1 MKITHSF
8 WVSAALSLIPAA
20 FAQSTVTSA
29 ASSTTT
35 SAAPSCTASLI
46 TKLCDYKDPVIA
58 AAIESKDSCLAY
70 CDSHQPCSFAIFAAG
85 NPYTGT
91 GTCWI
96 YPGESYD
103 ASAGTSTG
111 CSNPYL
117 SVYDKPVCAGTPT
130 STAGACAATASPSAV
145 ASICGYSPPDTC
157 SSTCVASSG
166 ATHCLS
172 ACAEADACTYAVFN
186 PRNSKNSPYLSGTCW
201 IYTSG
206 TYDAGNATTCSGAPE
221 QYVYTNPCPK
231 PPPSSSSSASSSA
244 TASASGSGTASGTPS
259 GTGAASATQDSATD
273 KENSAANVVP
283 LTNFLALGLAVLV
296 WQGLA

>member
-8 WVSAALSLIPAA
+8 WASAALSLVPAA
-20 FAQSTVTSA
+20 FAQST
-29 ASSTTT
+29 TT
-35 SAAPSCTASLI
+35 SAPLGTTTAPSCTASLI

-58 AAIESKDSCLAY
+58 AAIESKDSCLSY
-70 CDSHQPCSFAIFAAG
+70 CNNHQPCSFAIFAAG

-91 GTCWI
+91 GTCWL

-157 SSTCVASSG
+157 FSTCVASSG

-186 PRNSKNSPYLSGTCW
+186 PHNSKNSPYLSGTCW

-206 TYDAGNATTCSGAPE
+206 TYDAGNATTCSGEPE

-231 PPPSSSSSASSSA
+231 PSSSSSSASSSA

-259 GTGAASATQDSATD
+259 SSGAASATQDSATD
-273 KENSAANVVP
+273 KENSAASVVS
-283 LTNFLALGLAVLV
+283 LRNSLALGVAMLL

>member
-8 WVSAALSLIPAA
+8 WASAALSLIPAA

-35 SAAPSCTASLI
+35 SAPSCTASLI

-58 AAIESKDSCLAY
+58 AAIESKDACLAY

-91 GTCWI
+91 GTCWV

-130 STAGACAATASPSAV
+130 STAGSCAATASPSAV

-157 SSTCVASSG
+157 FSTCVASSG

-186 PRNSKNSPYLSGTCW
+186 PHNSKNSPYLSGTCW

-231 PPPSSSSSASSSA
+231 PSLSSSSASSA
-244 TASASGSGTASGTPS
+244 TASASGSETAS

-273 KENSAANVVP
+273 KENSAAKVVS
-283 LTNFLALGLAVLV
+283 LTNSVALGLAMLL
-296 WQGLA
+296 W

>member
-1 MKITHSF
+1 MKITYSF
-8 WVSAALSLIPAA
+8 WASAALSLAPAA
-20 FAQSTVTSA
+20 LAQSTVTSA

-46 TKLCDYKDPVIA
+46 TKLCDYKEPIVA
-58 AAIESKDSCLAY
+58 AASESKDGCLAY
-70 CDSHQPCSFAIFAAG
+70 CNNHQPCSFAIFAAG

-91 GTCWI
+91 GTCWV

-103 ASAGTSTG
+103 ASAGTTTG

-145 ASICGYSPPDTC
+145 AEICGYSPPDTC
-157 SSTCVASSG
+157 FSTCVASSG
-166 ATHCLS
+166 ASHCLS

-186 PRNSKNSPYLSGTCW
+186 PHNEKNSPYLSGTCW

-231 PPPSSSSSASSSA
+231 PSSSSSSAASSA
-244 TASASGSGTASGTPS
+244 TASASGTPS
-259 GTGAASATQDSATD
+259 GTQGASATQDSATD
-273 KENSAANVVP
+273 KENSVANVVSFLNP
-283 LTNFLALGLAVLV
+283 LVLCLAMLL